1 MSSPKPDLR
10 DLAVRF
16 ARKAE
21 SDEIVPWAV
30 EFRYDDVLDER
41 LDRASAC
48 AAVEKLRTWVD
59 GLLAAPKS

>member
-1 MSSPKPDLR
+1 
-10 DLAVRF
+10 
-16 ARKAE
+16 
-21 SDEIVPWAV
+21 
-30 EFRYDDVLDER
+30 VLDER